1 MALYQYYTSK
11 LADHTAM
18 DMGVS
23 GSLILVHN
31 IIVTY
36 HDSVLVYAESLCSH
50 TDVFEIP
57 PIPVLPDDYLM
68 SHVVSWELFFRVTYR
83 LVNQVSLFHIWA
95 VIKTAIISL
104 FLYDSVYRLV
114 TSRYISMTLC

>member
-1 MALYQYYTSK
+1 MV
-11 LADHTAM
+11 
-18 DMGVS
+18 MGAS
-23 GSLILVHN
+23 GSLIPVHN

-36 HDSVLVYAESLCSH
+36 HDSVLVNAESLCSH
-50 TDVFEIP
+50 TIFEIP
-57 PIPVLPDDYLM
+57 PVPVLPDDYLI